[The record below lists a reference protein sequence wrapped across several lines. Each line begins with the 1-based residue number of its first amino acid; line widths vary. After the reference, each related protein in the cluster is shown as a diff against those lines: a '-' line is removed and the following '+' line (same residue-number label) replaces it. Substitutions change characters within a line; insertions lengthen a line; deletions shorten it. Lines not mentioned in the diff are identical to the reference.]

1 MTIPTSLVPLAAD
14 LPDPGLARF
23 GQDPWWV
30 IALKAVL
37 IFVVLVVLT
46 LFNIW
51 FERRVV
57 ARMQHRVGP
66 NVHGPFGL
74 LQSLADGVK
83 LALKEDIVPKA
94 ADKVVFL
101 IAPVIA
107 VVPAFVTWAVIPF
120 GPEVN
125 FFGHT
130 TPLQLTDMPVAVLFM
145 MAIASIGIYGI
156 VLGGWSSGSTYSLL
170 GGLRSSAQMISYEVA
185 MGLALVAVF
194 LYAGS
199 MSTSEIVAAQD
210 RLWFGLIL
218 LPSFVIYVI
227 SMVGET
233 NRAPF
238 DLPEAEGE
246 LVGGFHTEY
255 SSLKFALFFLAEY
268 INLTTVSAIATTLFL
283 GGWAAPWGIENVW
296 AGANSGY
303 WPLLWFFGK
312 VLIFIFGFIW
322 LRGSLPRMRY
332 DQFMA
337 LGWKV
342 LIPVS
347 LAWIVAVATIRVISL
362 EGQIDRTYLVAAIA
376 VLLVLTLGLMMI
388 GDKGD
393 KGEEGEEAARRTVGA
408 EEPHDAF
415 AGGFP
420 VPPMPAGGA
429 VRGAAA
435 PLTFASAS
443 RTTVTADAEESH
455 E

>member
-1 MTIPTSLVPLAAD
+1 MSLLPLAAD
-14 LPDPGLARF
+14 LPDPGLAAF

-30 IALKAVL
+30 IALKAVFIFL
-37 IFVVLVVLT
+37 ILVLLT

-57 ARMQHRVGP
+57 ARMQHRIGP
-66 NVHGPFGL
+66 NRNGPFGL

-83 LALKEDIVPKA
+83 LALKEDLIPKA

-101 IAPVIA
+101 LAPVIA
-107 VVPAFVTWAVIPF
+107 VVPAFVTWAVIPL

-125 FFGHT
+125 FFGHR
-130 TPLQLTDMPVAVLFM
+130 TPLQLTDLPVAVLFM
-145 MAIASIGIYGI
+145 LAIASIGIYGI

-210 RLWFGLIL
+210 DLWFGLIL
-218 LPSFVIYVI
+218 MPSFVIYVI

-268 INLTTVSAIATTLFL
+268 INLATVSAIATTLFL

-296 AGANSGY
+296 DGANSGY

-312 VLIFIFGFIW
+312 VFLFVFLFVW
-322 LRGSLPRMRY
+322 LRGSLPRLRY

-347 LAWIVAVATIRVISL
+347 LAWTVAVATIRAISL
-362 EGQIDRTYLVAAIA
+362 EGDINRTYLAAAIA
-376 VLLVLTLGLMMI
+376 VLLVLSVALMFV
-388 GDKGD
+388 
-393 KGEEGEEAARRTVGA
+393 GEGQGEAQEDAGA
-408 EEPHDAF
+408 DRGPEEPHDAF

-435 PLTFASAS
+435 PMTFATG
-443 RTTVTADAEESH
+443 RTTVTASAEESH